1 VAVGDPTGV
10 SDEMAP
16 IAIYPLDREIVTNE
30 WDTEE
35 EQWFLT
41 THLVL

>member
-1 VAVGDPTGV
+1 MAVGDPIGV
-10 SDEMAP
+10 PDEMA
-16 IAIYPLDREIVTNE
+16 LDREFVTNE

-41 THLVL
+41 THLVLWR